1 MDPSLGKKKFEYKN
15 PKEMREKIRMNKK
28 RKEIKMTKKKK
39 KKKLYRVRTCLS
51 KIQKSLWCSH
61 FLSIFLSNLRRLHFG
76 GSEKKTFGPTNFSS
90 PLPSQPNNTK
100 SHFLL
105 PFFYPPSNF
114 FQSNGLLV

>member
-28 RKEIKMTKKKK
+28 KKRNKNDKNEKK

-76 GSEKKTFGPTNFSS
+76 GSEKKNIWAHQFF
-90 PLPSQPNNTK
+90 
-100 SHFLL
+100 L
-105 PFFYPPSNF
+105 PFTLSTK
-114 FQSNGLLV
+114 

>member
-1 MDPSLGKKKFEYKN
+1 
-15 PKEMREKIRMNKK
+15 
-28 RKEIKMTKKKK
+28 MTKMKKK

-76 GSEKKTFGPTNFSS
+76 GSEKKTYGPTNFSS
-90 PLPSQPNNTK
+90 PLLSQPNNTK